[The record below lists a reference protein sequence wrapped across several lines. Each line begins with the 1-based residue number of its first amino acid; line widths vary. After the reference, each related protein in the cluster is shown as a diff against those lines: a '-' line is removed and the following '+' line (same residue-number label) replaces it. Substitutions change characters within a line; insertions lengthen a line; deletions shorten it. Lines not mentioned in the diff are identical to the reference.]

1 MSFTDF
7 ITDLQLEGGGGGPEH
22 ALDGML
28 AALRATSDGMELMIP
43 GSQLIV
49 LTDEPTE
56 NKHLNTT
63 VIEEA
68 EARKVCI
75 HFFIRGGALQEES
88 FRQIAEKTSGTTLQE
103 FSALSLSNF
112 VTRYRESPCET
123 SPSKRSVKF
132 SGVVKRQTRLDAQCK
147 IVHVS
152 GFTYLLTLSIQAT
165 GGSTVS
171 ITRPN
176 GTMTQLVI
184 THNLGTLVEADPEE
198 GQWRVCVNIGDLV
211 IIPDQKIVFD
221 TSILFVNEGSEN
233 PSSVPPPLCKC
244 I

>member
-1 MSFTDF
+1 MNFIQF
-7 ITDLQLEGGGGGPEH
+7 ITDLELEGGGGGPEH

-28 AALRATSDGMELMIP
+28 AALRATNPDGRELMTP

-68 EARKVCI
+68 QKRKVCI
-75 HFFIRGGALQEES
+75 HFFIRAAALQEES
-88 FRQIAEKTSGTTLQE
+88 FREIAEQTSGTTIQE

-112 VTRYRESPCET
+112 VANYRESPCE
-123 SPSKRSVKF
+123 SRSKRSVKF
-132 SGVVKRQTRLDAQCK
+132 GGVVKRQTSLDTQCK

-152 GFTYLLTLSIQAT
+152 GFTYLLTLSIQASP
-165 GGSTVS
+165 GSIVS
-171 ITRPN
+171 VTRPN
-176 GTMTQLVI
+176 GTITQLAI
-184 THNLGTLVEADPEE
+184 AHNLGTLVEANPEE
-198 GQWRVCVNIGDLV
+198 GQWRVCVNFGDLV

-233 PSSVPPPLCKC
+233 PSSIPPPLCKY
-244 I
+244 

>member
-1 MSFTDF
+1 MNFIQF
-7 ITDLQLEGGGGGPEH
+7 ITDLKLEGGGGGPEH

-28 AALRATSDGMELMIP
+28 AALRATRDDRKLMIP

-68 EARKVCI
+68 QNQKVCI
-75 HFFIRGGALQEES
+75 HFFIRDDALQEES
-88 FRQIAEKTSGTTLQE
+88 FREIADKTSGTTIQE

-112 VTRYRESPCET
+112 VANYRESPCR
-123 SPSKRSVKF
+123 SVSKRSVKF
-132 SGVVKRQTRLDAQCK
+132 GGVVKRQTRLDTQCK

-152 GFTYLLTLSIQAT
+152 GFTYLLTLSIQA
-165 GGSTVS
+165 SPRSIVS
-171 ITRPN
+171 VTRPN
-176 GTMTQLVI
+176 GTITQLAI
-184 THNLGTLVEADPEE
+184 AHNLGTLGEANPEE
-198 GQWRVCVNIGDLV
+198 GQWRVCINFGDLV

-233 PSSVPPPLCKC
+233 PSSIPPPLCKY
-244 I
+244 